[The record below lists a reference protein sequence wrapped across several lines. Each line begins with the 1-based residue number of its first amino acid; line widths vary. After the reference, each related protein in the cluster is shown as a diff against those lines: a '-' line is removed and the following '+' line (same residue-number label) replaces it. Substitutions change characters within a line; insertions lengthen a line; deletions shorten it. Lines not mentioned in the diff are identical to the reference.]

1 MKKRWQD
8 FYIGVECEHHQIWID
23 TDNGNVFCDKEFIT
37 NTSKSNWENEIED
50 YKYGTE
56 LAIRFNKLS
65 ECSLCHELTKIKKV

>member
-23 TDNGNVFCDKEFIT
+23 TDNGNVFCDKELIT

-50 YKYGTE
+50 YK
-56 LAIRFNKLS
+56 LRFLK
-65 ECSLCHELTKIKKV
+65 